1 MGEENPPL
9 PRLLTGMATRAL
21 FVSGGLAAPANT
33 CIFICSHP
41 LSAGGTG
48 QTGAT
53 WACKQKTEGQHSPPQ
68 NSGAS
73 WPQPLI
79 TVENTNAAHVEA
91 DSDFQALTL
100 DVVFEVTL
108 V

>member
-1 MGEENPPL
+1 MGGWQPL
-9 PRLLTGMATRAL
+9 QTPASSSVPILCLQGAQDRQGPHGLVSRRQKVSTR
-21 FVSGGLAAPANT
+21 
-33 CIFICSHP
+33 
-41 LSAGGTG
+41 
-48 QTGAT
+48 
-53 WACKQKTEGQHSPPQ
+53 PPQ